1 MALREVFGHERPVR
15 LLKAMLVS
23 GRMPHAL
30 LLTGPPGVGK
40 HTLALALAQAVNCL
54 GPDPAEPCGVCT
66 SCTKIAR
73 GTHPDVGEL
82 APEGRLRVIKIDHVR
97 ELRKQISFKP
107 YEGRTKVFIV
117 READRLQAQSEEP
130 ANALLKTLEEPPPQ
144 SLLILTAPN
153 ESDLL
158 STIVS
163 RCLRLKLPPL
173 PLERVEE
180 WLEQRRG
187 LSGPQARLMAGM
199 AAGCLGSVQELDP
212 ERIWEERRQMVDRMR
227 HLDSGRPGSALDW
240 AAELVGNQEGW
251 PRFFSLMRFWYRD
264 LMIVSGGDGRRLVNN
279 DLAADLE
286 TLASGR
292 RPRAF
297 ITALEE
303 LDRAEYQLSRLIR
316 PDLVF
321 ENLLLTLAGLG

>member
-1 MALREVFGHERPVR
+1 MAFSDVFGHERPIK
-15 LLKAMLVS
+15 LLQAMLVS

-30 LLTGPPGVGK
+30 LITGPPGVGK
-40 HTLALALAQAVNCL
+40 YTLAQALAQAVNCL
-54 GPDPAEPCGVCT
+54 GPDPAEPCGVCA

-73 GTHPDVGEL
+73 GAHPDVGEL

-97 ELRKQISFKP
+97 ELRKQIAFKP

-144 SLLILTAPN
+144 SLVILTAPN

-163 RCLRLKLPPL
+163 RCLRLKLAPL
-173 PLERVEE
+173 PLDRVEE
-180 WLEQRRG
+180 WLGTRRG
-187 LSGPQARLMAGM
+187 LTGPKARLMAGM
-199 AAGCLGSVQELDP
+199 AAGCLGKVLELDP
-212 ERIWEERRQMVDRMR
+212 DRVWEERRQVVDRMR
-227 HLDSGRPGSALDW
+227 RLDSRHPGSALEW
-240 AAELVGNQEGW
+240 AAELAGDQEGW
-251 PRFFSLMRFWYRD
+251 PRFFTLMRFWCRD
-264 LMIVSGGDGRRLVNN
+264 LMIVAGGAGRRLVND
-279 DLAADLE
+279 DLAAELE
-286 TLASGR
+286 TLASGQ
-292 RPRAF
+292 RPRVF
-297 ITALEE
+297 IAALEE
-303 LDRAEYQLSRLIR
+303 IDRAEYQLSRLIR